1 MVTGTDAPHGDL
13 IVNEVA
19 FEFFPLHVVVDIAP
33 IAPETEVMP
42 PCGGLNTKTSTVPGC
57 AMSVAVIAA
66 TNSWLLTKLVTRRE
80 PFQLSTESRRKSLP
94 LTVNRNWMPPAV
106 ALLGEMEVMEGAAGQ
121 VPQEGTVASVIASTD
136 TIANVDALAIGLH
149 IRQLADGIER
159 CSGRSGRSLDRWDCG
174 NLTTRPPD
182 TTIVRLGLV
191 QNPYPPDQHPR
202 EFLGH

>member
-42 PCGGLNTKTSTVPGC
+42 PCGGLNTKTSTVPGW
-57 AMSVAVIAA
+57 AISVAVMAA

-80 PFQLSTESRRKSLP
+80 PLQLSTESRRKSLP

-106 ALLGEMEVMEGAAGQ
+106 ALLGEMEVMDGAAGQ